1 MHSQIR
7 DFFQAR
13 KRKVSIHVAQ
23 GDNVRA
29 ISELNRY
36 LKEFMNDGEAWM
48 ELCDLYI
55 LEQVGSDSHVLII
68 VEPVPVIKLK
78 VRRVSWGI
86 TKNQLIE
93 HILKSKQDYAKA
105 SFCCEELILQN
116 PHNHLYYQK

>member
-1 MHSQIR
+1 MCLRLSFNFLWMSEKCMRSQIR

-55 LEQVGSDSHVLII
+55 LEQVGSNSHGLIN
-68 VEPVPVIKLK
+68 
-78 VRRVSWGI
+78 RTR
-86 TKNQLIE
+86 TC
-93 HILKSKQDYAKA
+93 Y
-105 SFCCEELILQN
+105 
-116 PHNHLYYQK
+116 